1 MFQQQHSRGF
11 VFSLTLAFIAVL
23 VAQLLPFLNSIMV
36 GLLLGIVVGNLVAL
50 PAKFQSGI
58 SFTGSKTLEIAVV
71 LFAFGINYTH
81 MAELGWQRFLAIVLV
96 VFAVLLLTVYLSKK
110 FNCPSSVG
118 WLVGF
123 GTAICGSSA
132 IAALAPSVAKNKE
145 DVGVA
150 MAVVNLYGTLG
161 MLVLPLVAA
170 GLSLSNEDI
179 SMLLGGTLHAV
190 GNVAGAGYAMSQD
203 IGDQSLTIKLARV
216 ALLTPGLIFFNF
228 ITQRKA
234 GKSIQSYF
242 VLPWYLWGF
251 LIITILVSVIHL
263 PAEVIKFFSE
273 AGKYLLTLAMVAIG
287 LKVSFAS
294 LLQSGKRGLMFGLI
308 IFLVQ
313 VVLVMLSFWL

>member
-1 MFQQQHSRGF
+1 MLQQAGRGF
-11 VFSLTLAFIAVL
+11 GFSLLLALTAVFIAWVF
-23 VAQLLPFLNSIMV
+23 PFLNSILV
-36 GLLLGIVVGNLVAL
+36 GLLLGILVGNLVSL

-58 SFTGSKTLEIAVV
+58 AFTGSKTLEMAVV
-71 LFAFGINYTH
+71 LLAFGINYTH
-81 MAELGWQRFLAIVLV
+81 MAELGWQRFLAIVGV
-96 VFAVLLLTVYLSKK
+96 VFAVLVLTVYLSKK
-110 FNCPSSVG
+110 FNCPSSIG

-132 IAALAPSVAKNKE
+132 IAALAPSVQKNKE

-161 MLVLPLVAA
+161 MLTLPLLAA
-170 GLSLSNEDI
+170 ALSLSNENI

-216 ALLTPGLIFFNF
+216 ALLSPGLIFFNY

-234 GKSIQSYF
+234 GKTLKSML
-242 VLPWYLWGF
+242 VLPWYLWAF
-251 LIITILVSVIHL
+251 LFITILVSVVDVPPSVL
-263 PAEVIKFFSE
+263 KFFTE
-273 AGKYLLTLAMVAIG
+273 TGKYILTLAMVAIG

-294 LLQSGKRGLMFGLI
+294 LLQSGKRGLLFGLVM
-308 IFLVQ
+308 FLVQ
-313 VVLVMLSFWL
+313 VGLVVLSFWG

>member
-36 GLLLGIVVGNLVAL
+36 GLLLGIVVGNLFAL
-50 PAKFQSGI
+50 PAKYHAGI

-81 MAELGWQRFLAIVLV
+81 MAELGWQRFLAVVLV

-251 LIITILVSVIHL
+251 LIITILISVIHL

-313 VVLVMLSFWL
+313 VVLLMLSFWV

>member
-36 GLLLGIVVGNLVAL
+36 GLLLGIVVGNLFAL
-50 PAKFQSGI
+50 PAKYHAGI

-81 MAELGWQRFLAIVLV
+81 MAELGWQRFLAVVLV

-313 VVLVMLSFWL
+313 VVLLMLSFWV

>member
-1 MFQQQHSRGF
+1 RGF
-11 VFSLTLAFIAVL
+11 VFSFILAFIAVL
-23 VAQLLPFLNSIMV
+23 VAQLLPFLNSIMM
-36 GLLLGIVVGNLVAL
+36 GLLLGIVVGNLITL
-50 PAKFQSGI
+50 PAKYHAGI
-58 SFTGSKTLEIAVV
+58 SFTGSKILEIAVV

-96 VFAVLLLTVYLSKK
+96 VFAVLLLTVYVSKK

-132 IAALAPSVAKNKE
+132 IAALAPSIAKNKE

-234 GKSIQSYF
+234 GKSLQSYF

-251 LIITILVSVIHL
+251 LVITILVSVIQL

-313 VVLVMLSFWL
+313 VVLVMLSFWI